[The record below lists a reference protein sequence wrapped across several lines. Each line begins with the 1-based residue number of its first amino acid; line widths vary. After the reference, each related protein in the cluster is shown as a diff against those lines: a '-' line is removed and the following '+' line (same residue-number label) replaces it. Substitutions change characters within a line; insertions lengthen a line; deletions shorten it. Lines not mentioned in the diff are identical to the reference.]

1 MYLIQNFVILGGDR
15 RQFYLAS
22 QLMASGFSVAC
33 HQVPGLPDTHPSL
46 HAALAQAEGC
56 AVRTQEPLAQHT
68 TFRIGGPAA
77 LWVEVPTADVMAELH
92 RACAESRVPCVVLGC
107 GSNVLASDAG
117 FNGVILHPA
126 APEFTQIA
134 VTGGTVTAG
143 AGAKLSALAVCA
155 RDHGL
160 SGLEFAYGIP
170 GSVGGAVYMNAG
182 AYGGEI
188 KDVLVRCTVLTRDH
202 RIETRSAG
210 ALALAYRHSALM
222 DDDAI
227 VLSAEFALTPGD
239 PEQIGAQMNDYMA
252 RRKAKQPLDLP
263 SAGSTFKR
271 PAGAFAGALIEQC
284 GLKGA
289 RVGDAQVSEKHA
301 GFIVN
306 TGNATS
312 ADIHE
317 LMKQVRKRVYDNS
330 NVLLEPE
337 IILLPPDYK
346 LEDRGPQVPRNK
358 FIGLE
363 EMTGGPDGGS
373 APDAE

>member
-1 MYLIQNFVILGGDR
+1 MHTNQMLSI
-15 RQFYLAS
+15 
-22 QLMASGFSVAC
+22 
-33 HQVPGLPDTHPSL
+33 
-46 HAALAQAEGC
+46 AALAQAEGC

-77 LWVEVPTADVMAELH
+77 LWVEVPTADVMVELH

-134 VTGGTVTAG
+134 VTGDTVTAG

-202 RIETRSAG
+202 RIETRPAES
-210 ALALAYRHSALM
+210 LALAYRHSALM
-222 DDDAI
+222 DSEEI
-227 VLSAEFALTPGD
+227 VLSAKFALKPGD

-271 PAGAFAGALIEQC
+271 PAGSFAGALIEQC

-306 TGNATS
+306 LGNAT
-312 ADIHE
+312 AGN
-317 LMKQVRKRVYDNS
+317 VRALIAYVQRV
-330 NVLLEPE
+330 VEMETGVALEGE
-337 IILLPPDYK
+337 IRTL
-346 LEDRGPQVPRNK
+346 
-358 FIGLE
+358 
-363 EMTGGPDGGS
+363 GG
-373 APDAE
+373 

>member
-1 MYLIQNFVILGGDR
+1 MHTNQMLSI
-15 RQFYLAS
+15 
-22 QLMASGFSVAC
+22 
-33 HQVPGLPDTHPSL
+33 
-46 HAALAQAEGC
+46 AALAQAEGC

-126 APEFTQIA
+126 APEFTQIT
-134 VTGGTVTAG
+134 VTGDRVTAG

-188 KDVLVRCTVLTRDH
+188 KDALVRCTVLTRDH
-202 RIETRSAG
+202 RIETRPAES
-210 ALALAYRHSALM
+210 LALAYRHSALM
-222 DDDAI
+222 ENGAAVLAARLRLHPDDPDAI
-227 VLSAEFALTPGD
+227 AARM
-239 PEQIGAQMNDYMA
+239 ADYLG
-252 RRKAKQPLDLP
+252 RRKAKQPLEYP
-263 SAGSTFKR
+263 SAGSVFKR
-271 PAGAFAGALIEQC
+271 PEGHFAGALIEQC
-284 GLKGA
+284 GLKGCT
-289 RVGDAQVSEKHA
+289 VGGAQVSKKHA

-306 TGNATS
+306 RGGATAHDVRALVAHIQETVLRETGVALECEIRTLG
-312 ADIHE
+312 AD
-317 LMKQVRKRVYDNS
+317 D
-330 NVLLEPE
+330 
-337 IILLPPDYK
+337 
-346 LEDRGPQVPRNK
+346 
-358 FIGLE
+358 
-363 EMTGGPDGGS
+363 
-373 APDAE
+373 

>member
-1 MYLIQNFVILGGDR
+1 MHTNQMLSI
-15 RQFYLAS
+15 
-22 QLMASGFSVAC
+22 
-33 HQVPGLPDTHPSL
+33 
-46 HAALAQAEGC
+46 AALAQAEGC

-107 GSNVLASDAG
+107 GSNMLASDAG

-202 RIETRSAG
+202 RIETRSAES
-210 ALALAYRHSALM
+210 LALAYRHSALM

-306 TGNATS
+306 LGNAT
-312 ADIHE
+312 AGN
-317 LMKQVRKRVYDNS
+317 VRALISHVQKVVEMETGFR
-330 NVLLEPE
+330 LECE
-337 IILLPPDYK
+337 IRTL
-346 LEDRGPQVPRNK
+346 
-358 FIGLE
+358 
-363 EMTGGPDGGS
+363 GG
-373 APDAE
+373 

>member
-1 MYLIQNFVILGGDR
+1 MHTCQIQEI
-15 RQFYLAS
+15 
-22 QLMASGFSVAC
+22 
-33 HQVPGLPDTHPSL
+33 
-46 HAALAQAEGC
+46 AALAQAHGC
-56 AVRTQEPLAQHT
+56 TVRTQELLSQHT

-77 LWVEVPTADVMAELH
+77 LWVEVPAADAMAELH

-202 RIETRSAG
+202 RIETRSAES
-210 ALALAYRHSALM
+210 LALAYRHSALM

-306 TGNATS
+306 LGNAT
-312 ADIHE
+312 AGN
-317 LMKQVRKRVYDNS
+317 VRALISHVQKVVEMETGFR
-330 NVLLEPE
+330 LECE
-337 IILLPPDYK
+337 IRTL
-346 LEDRGPQVPRNK
+346 
-358 FIGLE
+358 
-363 EMTGGPDGGS
+363 GG
-373 APDAE
+373 